1 MMQLAQ
7 VDSLARI
14 LKQENRMLKGLIGKK
29 IGMTQ
34 IFDGDGR
41 AVPVTLIEAGPCFVS
56 QIKTIAEDGYNAV
69 QLAFDEVKPKK
80 LSKAELGHL
89 KTNNL
94 PPVRTLREF
103 RTNKLDGINAG
114 DEVNASVF
122 EVGELVDVIGT
133 SKGKGF
139 AGAMKRWGFS
149 GGPITHG
156 QSDRQRSPGSSGSGT
171 TPGRVFKGK
180 RRPGRMGNVRVTS
193 SHIRVALVDPERNLI
208 AVQGSVPG
216 AKGGTVMIKA
226 ARKQ

>member
-1 MMQLAQ
+1 
-7 VDSLARI
+7 
-14 LKQENRMLKGLIGKK
+14 MLKGLIGKK

-56 QIKTIAEDGYNAV
+56 QVKTLKNDGYNAV
-69 QLAFDEVKPKK
+69 QLAFDEVKPKR

-122 EVGELVDVIGT
+122 EVGEYVDVIGT

-139 AGAMKRWGFS
+139 AGAMKRWGFG
-149 GGPITHG
+149 GGPKTHG

-180 RRPGRMGNVRVTS
+180 KRPGRMGNERVTS
-193 SHIRVALVDPERNLI
+193 SHIRVALVDSERNLI
-208 AVQGSVPG
+208 GVQGSVPG